1 MRALVLALA
10 MVSTTL
16 GCTAEI
22 LPSQVALADTGAP
35 LDAEPGLD
43 VVTATTADVGPRDA
57 SDGGPAEVG
66 PAPDAA
72 DAGPEDVAVE
82 DTGPEADAD
91 ADADAAPP
99 DTLEPVLRDARTG
112 LDATPIV
119 RDGGTIPDAE
129 AAPDA

>member
-10 MVSTTL
+10 VASTTL

-35 LDAEPGLD
+35 LDAEPDLD
-43 VVTATTADVGPRDA
+43 VVTATAADGGPRDA

-72 DAGPEDVAVE
+72 DAGPEDVSVE
-82 DTGPEADAD
+82 DTGPDAGAADAT
-91 ADADAAPP
+91 PS

-112 LDATPIV
+112 LDATPIG

-129 AAPDA
+129 AAPDT